1 MLQEKGKG
9 VGVAAA
15 FFPPF
20 TLHNNSDT
28 MSHHPKIILPL
39 FLIMFLLVACDNAE
53 LEATVVPLT
62 STLPITKAI
71 TATATSPIL
80 TPLPSTTLLPTNTPT
95 IIPTDVPT
103 ETPTAIPTPTI
114 PSWVHEGT
122 AVPQPEA
129 IINPENA
136 SQLTQL
142 ARWGR
147 GVIHDVA
154 YSGDGRW
161 LAVST
166 ATGIYLHNAQNL
178 AQTERWIRTTP
189 VDRIAFSPDSRL
201 IAGVMPRH
209 GVDIWQTEDGQWVRT
224 IAENA
229 REVKFSPDGE
239 ILALLLEGPY
249 YSIQLWSLRDNTQ
262 MIAFADSASIAFSPV
277 EPIYAVG
284 ARAKADRTTYIHLY
298 QITDHKLLQTT
309 QIGEVGSREDI
320 ASLTFSPEGQHLI
333 LGRGFRS
340 YGNSGIVEV
349 RQING
354 DLVYSIEGVPPQPK
368 TPYFCDSDLT
378 GFEGPYLPAP
388 TRIVVS
394 PDGQQFSIIYEESI
408 WGWTTNVH
416 RLADGQLL
424 YSFGTDINSLT
435 YTPDGQTFVTGSQ
448 NGNLYIWQ
456 GDNQQLEQGISAYN
470 APISGIFFSPDGQT
484 VAVESPYS
492 VQLYDMLNGTLL
504 REIPTA
510 IKVAFSSDGTQLAL
524 GFEDGRIEV
533 HDLINNV
540 LVYQIT
546 ELTSSIQELVFTP
559 DNQHLIAIAQ
569 CTNHI
574 YQASDGVFLHALE
587 DYVTNNIEVG
597 ETRVRIGDI
606 AVSADSR
613 TIIGWLVGA
622 SHFGLW
628 EMGTGKLIG
637 VYPSEE
643 IAGVWRFISAPG
655 KAMFAGLGGTYPT
668 TDFSFWDMSNG
679 DLQFEWSGPDRGNYY
694 YWHLAINPAENLLT
708 ASSNQGTVDIWYIER
723 QELLTSL
730 PIDTFVHRVD
740 ILFATSL
747 AFSPDGRFLVTGT
760 SNGLIHVWGV
770 P

>member
-1 MLQEKGKG
+1 M
-9 VGVAAA
+9 
-15 FFPPF
+15 
-20 TLHNNSDT
+20 T
-28 MSHHPKIILPL
+28 HHRKTILLL
-39 FLIMFLLVACDNAE
+39 FLTLFLLVACDNAE
-53 LEATVVPLT
+53 LEATVIPLT
-62 STLPITKAI
+62 PTL
-71 TATATSPIL
+71 TATTVTNTITVAETSPTH
-80 TPLPSTTLLPTNTPT
+80 TPLPSTTPLPSVTPT
-95 IIPTDVPT
+95 IIPT
-103 ETPTAIPTPTI
+103 ETPTAVPTPTI

-154 YSGDGRW
+154 YSADERW

-178 AQTERWIRTTP
+178 TQTERWIRTTTP

-201 IAGVMPRH
+201 IAGVIPRH

-284 ARAKADRTTYIHLY
+284 VRAKEDRTIYIHLY
-298 QITDHKLLQTT
+298 QLTDHKLLQTT
-309 QIGEVGSREDI
+309 QIGEVGSLEDI
-320 ASLTFSPEGQHLI
+320 ASLTFSPDGQHLI
-333 LGRGFRS
+333 LGRGFRN

-394 PDGQQFSIIYEESI
+394 PDGQQFSVIYEESI

-424 YSFGTDINSLT
+424 HSFGTDINSLA
-435 YTPDGQTFVTGSQ
+435 YAPDGQTFVTGSE

-456 GDNQQLEQGISAYN
+456 GDNQELEQTIPAYN
-470 APISGIFFSPDGQT
+470 TPISGIFFSPDGQT
-484 VAVESPYS
+484 VAVENQYS
-492 VQLYDMLNGTLL
+492 VQLYTTLNGTLQ

-510 IKVAFSSDGTQLAL
+510 IKAAFSPNGTRLAL
-524 GFEDGRIEV
+524 GFNDGRIEV

-546 ELTSSIQELVFTP
+546 ELTSPIQELVFAP
-559 DNQHLIAIAQ
+559 DGQHLVAIAQ

-574 YQASDGVFLHALE
+574 YRVSDGVFLYALE

-597 ETRVRIGDI
+597 ETRVRVGNI
-606 AVSADSR
+606 AVSTDSE
-613 TIIGWLVGA
+613 ILIGALAGVPY
-622 SHFGLW
+622 FGLW
-628 EMGTGKLIG
+628 QIDTGELMGT
-637 VYPSEE
+637 YPAEE
-643 IAGVWRFISAPG
+643 IAGVWRFTAVPNQ
-655 KAMFAGLGGTYPT
+655 AMFAGLGGTYST
-668 TDFSFWDMSNG
+668 TDFSFWDMSDG
-679 DLQFEWSGPDRGNYY
+679 DLQFEWSGPDRGNYH
-694 YWHLAINPAENLLT
+694 YWHLAINPAENLLA
-708 ASSNQGTVDIWYIER
+708 ASSNQGTVDIWHIDR
-723 QELLTSL
+723 QELLNAL
-730 PIDTFVHRVD
+730 PLDTFVYRVD

-760 SNGLIHVWGV
+760 IDGLIHVWGL